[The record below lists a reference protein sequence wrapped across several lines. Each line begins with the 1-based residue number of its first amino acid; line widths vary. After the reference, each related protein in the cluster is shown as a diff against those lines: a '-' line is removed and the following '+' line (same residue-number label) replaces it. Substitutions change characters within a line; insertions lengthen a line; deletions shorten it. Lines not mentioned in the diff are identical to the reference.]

1 MVSILVYIE
10 FVKKR
15 SNLMLL
21 YLSGYAQVMKAIEKY
36 QYMVW
41 EKLKCLD

>member
-15 SNLMLL
+15 SNLML
-21 YLSGYAQVMKAIEKY
+21 YLSGCAQVMKAIEKY

-41 EKLKCLD
+41 EKLKCLY